1 MLRNFKSLIKKSL
14 LNSKGFSEIV
24 SIVMIILFVI
34 LVAAS
39 PIRNLGQTTSS
50 GISNL
55 NGQMQQVL
63 NGQ

>member
-1 MLRNFKSLIKKSL
+1 MFRKIKESIKKAL
-14 LNSKGFSEIV
+14 GNSKGFSEIV
-24 SIVMIILFVI
+24 AVALVILFVI
-34 LVAAS
+34 LVAAT

-55 NGQMQQVL
+55 NTQMQQVL

>member
-1 MLRNFKSLIKKSL
+1 MLKKFKGSIKKFL
-14 LNSKGFSEIV
+14 LNSKGLSELV
-24 SIVMIILFVI
+24 SIALVILFVV
-34 LVAAS
+34 LVAAN

-55 NGQMQQVL
+55 NSQMQQVL